1 MSHWDCR
8 YKIHQVYL
16 SDRDKDSASQ
26 SVTNFT
32 VTLPTELKNVVA
44 IRPLASAFY
53 ENAEN
58 VGQIEIN
65 GAQLPIRVSTGQ
77 GLFLYLNGFE
87 NIKTAKNNNVPIF
100 SRVQG
105 DDIYPSVVKDFWK
118 DPYAH
123 VLQPKELRLRRFEVK
138 LYNSSFEPYTPLTPE
153 QATFN
158 IQLAVYCEA
167 NNCDFSM
174 ADK

>member
-87 NIKTAKNNNVPIF
+87 NIKTAKNNNVPF
-100 SRVQG
+100 SRASKAMTSIQTLSRTFG
-105 DDIYPSVVKDFWK
+105 KIPMPTCSN
-118 DPYAH
+118 
-123 VLQPKELRLRRFEVK
+123 PKS
-138 LYNSSFEPYTPLTPE
+138 Y
-153 QATFN
+153 
-158 IQLAVYCEA
+158 VYDA
-167 NNCDFSM
+167 SR
-174 ADK
+174 